1 MEIHW
6 LRGYWGRNVTWVSRN
21 GRWRY
26 SERYCG
32 FNHKIRKKVK
42 ASKRIIVL
50 ILRLTWNSRN
60 PRQQHPLPSPGW
72 NTGPRRKHLI
82 KVSLPGLCAG
92 GMFVRNDSQYSVFL
106 LKPPPKQDG
115 VVYRIPYVYIVE
127 TGRPMQDW
135 IKEYDRE
142 IRLTH
147 TQTSA
152 VSEHDHNTWHQPLWN
167 EIKFIDGDPHYY
179 TRRVKGAI
187 HIRLH
192 SDNINRDGGIEIPEA
207 WMHTTREKQNNRRAV
222 R

>member
-1 MEIHW
+1 M
-6 LRGYWGRNVTWVSRN
+6 V
-21 GRWRY
+21 
-26 SERYCG
+26 
-32 FNHKIRKKVK
+32 
-42 ASKRIIVL
+42 
-50 ILRLTWNSRN
+50 
-60 PRQQHPLPSPGW
+60 
-72 NTGPRRKHLI
+72 
-82 KVSLPGLCAG
+82 
-92 GMFVRNDSQYSVFL
+92 VRNDSQYKQCL
-106 LKPPPKQDG
+106 LTKNPAKQDG

-135 IKEYDRE
+135 IKEHDRE

-207 WMHTTREKQNNRRAV
+207 WMHTTREKQNNRRARISETARNAPGKYV
-222 R
+222 CRYQVPKHISFNDVIVVTCIIGIRTKRINGIRDILTKN